1 MSDASPADLPLARV
15 VPPNRW
21 LPNLV
26 WLIPITAVLIG
37 IWLGVHTL
45 LEKGHTIT
53 ISFLNAEGIEAN
65 KTHVKYK
72 SVDIG
77 MVKRMALS
85 ADRRAALVT
94 VELDKQA
101 GAFLAADTRFWV
113 VRPRIAAGEISG
125 LGTLLSGS
133 YIGVDIGK
141 SDTTT
146 HDFVGLEVP
155 PIVTGDRPG
164 RQFSL
169 HANDLGSLDI
179 GTPIYFRRVE
189 VGEVVAYN
197 LDADG
202 RGVTLKIF
210 VHAPYDKYVTSHSRF
225 WHASGIDVAIDGAGI
240 RVDTQSLTSVL
251 VGGIAFESMQGENG
265 GDQAEAGHTFEL
277 LPNRAQAMK
286 RPDGESNAYLLYF
299 PQSVRGLSLGAP
311 VDFRGV
317 VIGDVADVG
326 VDFDAKALDYRFPVE
341 VHIYPDRLRSRY
353 RSGAGAKDK
362 INLRLLLDHLV
373 EKGLRA
379 QLRSDS
385 VITGQLYV
393 AMDFF
398 PNAPAA
404 AVNWKKTPAEI
415 PTVSGGFDDLQATV
429 LSIAHKIDQ
438 MPLQQIGADV
448 ATTVRTLNTT
458 LADVDHLVQHSDREL
473 VPEAKAALSDARRTL
488 SAAEQSLSG
497 DSPLQTDTRQA
508 MQELARAARSLRTLA
523 DLLERDPQVMIR
535 GRGDPPAPEEKKP

>member
-1 MSDASPADLPLARV
+1 MSDASPTELPLAKV
-15 VPPNRW
+15 EPPNRW

-26 WLIPITAVLIG
+26 WLIPVTAVIVG
-37 IWLGVHTL
+37 VWLGVHTL

-53 ISFLNAEGIEAN
+53 ISFHNAEGIEAG

-85 ADRRAALVT
+85 ADRTAALVT

-101 GAFLAADTRFWV
+101 GAFLASDTRFWV

-141 SDTTT
+141 SEVTS
-146 HDFVGLEVP
+146 HDFTGLEVP
-155 PIVTGDRPG
+155 PIVTGDLPG

-210 VHAPYDKYVTSHSRF
+210 VHAPYDKYVTEHSRF
-225 WHASGIDVAIDGAGI
+225 WHASGVDVAIDGAGI

-251 VGGIAFESMQGENG
+251 VGGIAFESMPGESSG
-265 GDQAEAGHTFEL
+265 EVAAAGRTFEL

-286 RPDGESNAYLLYF
+286 RPDGESNSFLLYF

-317 VIGDVADVG
+317 VIGEVADVG
-326 VDFDAKALDYRFPVE
+326 VDFDPKALDYRFPVE
-341 VHIYPDRLRSRY
+341 VRIYPDRLRSRY
-353 RSGAGAKDK
+353 RSAANSKDK
-362 INLRLLLDHLV
+362 INLHQLMDHLV
-373 EKGLRA
+373 GKGLRA

-385 VITGQLYV
+385 LVTGQLYV

-398 PNAPAA
+398 PSAVPATL
-404 AVNWKKTPAEI
+404 NWNKLPAEL
-415 PTVSGGFDDLQATV
+415 PTISGGFDDLQATV
-429 LSIAHKIDQ
+429 LSIAHKIDH
-438 MPLQQIGADV
+438 MPLEQIGGDV
-448 ATTVRTLNTT
+448 AATVRTLNTT
-458 LADVDHLVQHSDREL
+458 LADIDRLVQHSDREL
-473 VPEAKAALSDARRTL
+473 VPEAKAALSDARKTL
-488 SAAEQSLSG
+488 GAAEQSLSG
-497 DSPLQTDTRQA
+497 DSPLQMDTRQA
-508 MQELARAARSLRTLA
+508 MQEMARAARSLRTLA
-523 DLLERDPQVMIR
+523 DLLERDPQVLIR